1 MIRST
6 IKAGWP
12 ARALLAG
19 LALTAGLAGCGGPQT
34 KATAEAP
41 PVNLSGFPPAFREGY
56 ADGCNTA
63 RGSAKQDAARMKTD
77 GSYAQGYQDGL
88 AGCKRR

>member
-1 MIRST
+1 MT
-6 IKAGWP
+6 ITIQAACRTG
-12 ARALLAG
+12 ALLLAALLAG
-19 LALTAGLAGCGGPQT
+19 CGSPPAVT
-34 KATAEAP
+34 PEAP

-77 GSYAQGYQDGL
+77 GSYAQGYNDGL
-88 AGCKRR
+88 TGCKRR

>member
-1 MIRST
+1 MKIAIPGACRT
-6 IKAGWP
+6 GV
-12 ARALLAG
+12 LL
-19 LALTAGLAGCGGPQT
+19 LTAVLAACGGQPTVTPQ
-34 KATAEAP
+34 AP

-77 GSYAQGYQDGL
+77 GSYTQGYNDGL
-88 AGCKRR
+88 SGCKKR

>member
-1 MIRST
+1 MKIAIQT
-6 IKAGWP
+6 AG
-12 ARALLAG
+12 RTGTLLLAAV
-19 LALTAGLAGCGGPQT
+19 LAACGAQPT
-34 KATAEAP
+34 VTPAAP

-88 AGCKRR
+88 TGCKRK

>member
-1 MIRST
+1 MKIAVPT
-6 IKAGWP
+6 
-12 ARALLAG
+12 ARRIGALLLATG
-19 LALTAGLAGCGGPQT
+19 LTSCGGQPT
-34 KATAEAP
+34 VTPAAP

-88 AGCKRR
+88 TGCKKR

>member
-1 MIRST
+1 MKIAVPT
-6 IKAGWP
+6 
-12 ARALLAG
+12 ARRIGVLLLA
-19 LALTAGLAGCGGPQT
+19 AGLTSCGGQPT
-34 KATAEAP
+34 VTPAAP

-88 AGCKRR
+88 TGCKKR

>member
-1 MIRST
+1 MKTTTIRT
-6 IKAGWP
+6 A
-12 ARALLAG
+12 ARTGMLLLAAV
-19 LALTAGLAGCGGPQT
+19 LAACGGQPT
-34 KATAEAP
+34 VTPEAP

-77 GSYAQGYQDGL
+77 GSYAQGYKDGL
-88 AGCKRR
+88 TGCKKR